1 MACSTSL
8 ARVMARSMPD
18 FTSRAP
24 GSVTRAALLLAV
36 LGAMLLNAG
45 CGGLSRSDR
54 PAKVEQARGT
64 AAAPAVT
71 TDTQIAAY
79 TPPAEPRIAR
89 PEPNRA
95 VAVLMRRAED
105 QRRSGELDAA
115 TVSLERALRI
125 TPDDA
130 LLWQRLAGVRL
141 AQQRHE
147 LVLQLAAKSNALA
160 KADDR
165 GLRSENWRLIAQSRR
180 ALGDSSGAREAER
193 QAAALR

>member
-1 MACSTSL
+1 
-8 ARVMARSMPD
+8 MARS
-18 FTSRAP
+18 TSNHTGRALAN
-24 GSVTRAALLLAV
+24 SVRAV
-36 LGAMLLNAG
+36 LVAVVFAAGLVLSG

-54 PAKVEQARGT
+54 PARVEEARGT
-64 AAAPAVT
+64 VAAPASATVT
-71 TDTQIAAY
+71 ADTQIAAY
-79 TPPAEPRIAR
+79 SPPAEPQIAR
-89 PEPNRA
+89 AQPNRA
-95 VAVLMRRAED
+95 VAVLLRRAED
-105 QRRSGELDAA
+105 QQRSGDLDAA

-130 LLWQRLAGVRL
+130 LLWQRLAGVRM

-160 KADDR
+160 KADER

-180 ALGDSSGAREAER
+180 ALGDDVGAREAER

>member
-1 MACSTSL
+1 
-8 ARVMARSMPD
+8 
-18 FTSRAP
+18 
-24 GSVTRAALLLAV
+24 
-36 LGAMLLNAG
+36 
-45 CGGLSRSDR
+45 
-54 PAKVEQARGT
+54 
-64 AAAPAVT
+64 
-71 TDTQIAAY
+71 
-79 TPPAEPRIAR
+79 
-89 PEPNRA
+89 
-95 VAVLMRRAED
+95 MRRAED
-105 QRRSGELDAA
+105 QRRNGELDAA

-141 AQQRHE
+141 AQQRHD

-180 ALGDSSGAREAER
+180 ALGDGSGAREAER